1 MKKKILFI
9 LSLLFGL
16 MFINAGLDKFFHYMP
31 QPADM
36 PAEMLKMGAAFAQIS
51 WLMPL
56 VGAVELLGG
65 ILFIIP
71 KTRAL
76 AALIILPV
84 MVGILCV
91 NIVVPDGLPI
101 VLPFLAI
108 LLWVMYENR
117 QKYLALIQ

>member
-1 MKKKILFI
+1 MKQKIIFI

-16 MFINAGLDKFFHYMP
+16 MFINGGLDKFFHYMP
-31 QPADM
+31 QPTDM
-36 PAEMLKMGAAFAQIS
+36 PAEMQKMGAAFGQIS

-76 AALIILPV
+76 GALVILPV
-84 MVGILCV
+84 FVGILCV
-91 NIVVPDGLPI
+91 NIIVSDGLPL
-101 VLPFLAI
+101 VLPMLGI

-117 QKYLALIQ
+117 KKYLALIQ